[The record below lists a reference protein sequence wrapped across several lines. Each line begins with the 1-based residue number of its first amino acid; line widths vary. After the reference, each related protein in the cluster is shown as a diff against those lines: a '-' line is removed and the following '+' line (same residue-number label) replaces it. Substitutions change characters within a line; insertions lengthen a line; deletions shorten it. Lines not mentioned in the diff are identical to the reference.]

1 MLAERSASRGADQ
14 QRRLT
19 GKIDPCAALSML
31 CRGVSFASYTRR
43 GFSRR
48 SVSMKKK
55 MLSDL
60 LVEALDAFDEPSLL
74 FTLDRPKKLSGIL
87 SFRHDKVWHTT
98 CFIASSEN
106 KTRREVTNYGPAAVD
121 HLSSVPRGRSAQLG
135 LSLVWLCSLGHRR
148 GCADCPRHFAPNRPT
163 LKGNER
169 RTAIR
174 LPHTPSRR
182 NKPLRKVR

>member
-14 QRRLT
+14 QRQLT

-60 LVEALDAFDEPSLL
+60 LVEALDAFAEPSLL
-74 FTLDRPKKLSGIL
+74 FTL
-87 SFRHDKVWHTT
+87 
-98 CFIASSEN
+98 
-106 KTRREVTNYGPAAVD
+106 
-121 HLSSVPRGRSAQLG
+121 
-135 LSLVWLCSLGHRR
+135 
-148 GCADCPRHFAPNRPT
+148 
-163 LKGNER
+163 
-169 RTAIR
+169 TA
-174 LPHTPSRR
+174 
-182 NKPLRKVR
+182 